1 MKKSSVGENAKR
13 VMAKAMLDE
22 VLQMID
28 SKDDKVL
35 HPDEL
40 IEYLQKFAAD
50 PPTDKLEQIRGDL
63 TASQQ
68 TKDRF
73 WAGGNIVCE
82 KPSIT
87 MRRVNASD
95 QTGFL
100 QLQQEYSSV
109 RSLLVDDAYRLKV
122 WNEHN
127 ESTALMLSIA
137 HEEQYVGYCGIKDTS
152 KAPWEIVIELLPE
165 WTHRGI
171 GRATISAMVNAIK
184 TRLGVSE
191 FRVRIDPTN
200 TASQRLFEKLGAMPN
215 GISEFILHDAE
226 EIQQCEELNLPLI
239 DDALVAVARKF
250 DVEPRKLLSH
260 VLEYRL
266 DVGIDSDEP
275 NHDP

>member
-1 MKKSSVGENAKR
+1 
-13 VMAKAMLDE
+13 MLDE

-40 IEYLQKFAAD
+40 IEYLQKFAVE
-50 PPTDKLEQIRGDL
+50 PPTDKLEQIRSDL
-63 TASQQ
+63 SAAQQ
-68 TKDRF
+68 TEDKF

-82 KPSIT
+82 KASIT
-87 MRRVNASD
+87 MRRVSASD
-95 QTGFL
+95 QIGFL

-109 RSLLVDDAYRLKV
+109 RSLLVDEAYRLGI
-122 WNEHN
+122 WSEHM
-127 ESTALMLSIA
+127 ESTALMLSITR
-137 HEEQYVGYCGIKDTS
+137 EDQYIGYCGIKDTS
-152 KAPWEIVIELLPE
+152 KTPWEIVIELLPE
-165 WTHRGI
+165 WTRQGI
-171 GRATISAMVNAIK
+171 GCAAISAMVSAIK
-184 TRLGVSE
+184 ARLGVSE

-200 TASQRLFEKLGAMPN
+200 TASQRLFEKLGAQPN

-226 EIQQCEELNLPLI
+226 EIRQCEELNLPLI
-239 DDALVAVARKF
+239 DDALVAVAQKF
-250 DVEPRKLLSH
+250 NVEPRKLLSH